1 MSSTPTTSA
10 RSSVSGT
17 DDHHTPAWLIEA
29 AREVFAS
36 LGSVAI
42 NQPFRGAYV
51 PLRHYRR
58 DDRVSSLM
66 LELRRDAYL
75 RSDGT
80 PIDAALKRFAAAA
93 ARLIDRSTPRT

>member
-1 MSSTPTTSA
+1 VTCL
-10 RSSVSGT
+10 GT

-29 AREVFAS
+29 AREAFAS

-42 NQPFRGAYV
+42 NRPFRGTYV

-80 PIDAALKRFAAAA
+80 AIEAAIERFARAA
-93 ARLIDRSTPRT
+93 ARLIERSTPHTYRVARPDA